1 MHHPTESAHQL
12 HETNTTALSFSGRSE
27 RYSDLPAVTQLGGG
41 RGQPGLADAK
51 ARMFFTTA
59 AYAFHVVESGR
70 FTEYFLLPCL
80 TTTSQQTNESQRQL
94 SENRQGPS
102 LGCSAARP
110 CLQNPPPGSGA
121 AGSATCAGGQVSC
134 PAQSGIPA
142 FASRFLVL
150 FKSTTP
156 QEQTRLPSYE
166 LCGRDKWPP
175 PALGLC
181 AGHSGKEG
189 QSPLRKHRTPKPTIN
204 PNLLDERAF
213 PFKEEPPV
221 PGKRKPARP
230 PRPQAASSCS
240 CTTSPPS
247 KGSLF
252 PRTFCRQKDRPP
264 SSLSQGCL
272 WSQRVKQRV
281 LHVKN
286 THTPLLRRLN

>member
-41 RGQPGLADAK
+41 RGQPGLTDAK

-102 LGCSAARP
+102 LGCCAARP

-134 PAQSGIPA
+134 PAQRGIPA

-156 QEQTRLPSYE
+156 RRTNTPAE
-166 LCGRDKWPP
+166 L
-175 PALGLC
+175 
-181 AGHSGKEG
+181 
-189 QSPLRKHRTPKPTIN
+189 RT
-204 PNLLDERAF
+204 
-213 PFKEEPPV
+213 
-221 PGKRKPARP
+221 
-230 PRPQAASSCS
+230 
-240 CTTSPPS
+240 
-247 KGSLF
+247 
-252 PRTFCRQKDRPP
+252 
-264 SSLSQGCL
+264 L
-272 WSQRVKQRV
+272 WSGQVASASPRS
-281 LHVKN
+281 
-286 THTPLLRRLN
+286 LRGTLR